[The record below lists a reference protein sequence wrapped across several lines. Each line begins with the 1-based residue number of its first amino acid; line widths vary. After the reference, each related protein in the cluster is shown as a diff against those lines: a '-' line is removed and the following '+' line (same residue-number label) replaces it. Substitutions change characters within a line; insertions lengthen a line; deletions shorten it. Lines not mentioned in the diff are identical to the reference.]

1 MGQARQCFA
10 YIITI
15 LAEANAKPEHVV
27 RITWYVNNRDEYLNA
42 GKSLGVAY
50 REFFDKHYPVMA
62 VIGVEGFV
70 AERAKMEMEATAIIP
85 D

>member
-1 MGQARQCFA
+1 M
-10 YIITI
+10 
-15 LAEANAKPEHVV
+15 

-50 REFFDKHYPVMA
+50 REYFDKHYPVMA
-62 VIGVEGFV
+62 VIAVEGFV
-70 AERAKMEMEATAIIP
+70 AERAKMEMEVTVIIP